1 MHHCLNVDEIVRLIV
16 HELVTS
22 GGRGTAVSLVCCRK
36 SFEDLALDVDKC
48 ALWEERVQV
57 GEGRVAW

>member
-1 MHHCLNVDEIVRLIV
+1 MGKG
-16 HELVTS
+16 S
-22 GGRGTAVSLVCCRK
+22 GESIPLYPPLQSCTMG
-36 SFEDLALDVDKC
+36 DLAVRECGDKC